1 MMSKKSIRRRVE
13 RVLWLCEMGRETEA
27 RNMLRRL
34 FARGWKG
41 ETANVE

>member
-1 MMSKKSIRRRVE
+1 MSKSKIQRRVK
-13 RVLWLCEMGRETEA
+13 RVLWLCEMGREIEA